1 MTKQEA
7 RRYAMRII
15 GDNELIIQNEYDS
28 LNYVDGS
35 QMSEKDEEKVR
46 KAIELICNELINKSK
61 IRKLYPESAVEYWK
75 NRAEKFEAE
84 NALNEKLLDKEHNKL
99 LDAQD
104 YIKKLKEELRRCRAA
119 NADYLTAKQKAENEV
134 KILKQEVADLKV
146 PESRQRSCT

>member
-15 GDNELIIQNEYDS
+15 GDNELIIQNEYNS

-61 IRKLYPESAVEYWK
+61 IRYE
-75 NRAEKFEAE
+75 
-84 NALNEKLLDKEHNKL
+84 
-99 LDAQD
+99 
-104 YIKKLKEELRRCRAA
+104 
-119 NADYLTAKQKAENEV
+119 
-134 KILKQEVADLKV
+134 
-146 PESRQRSCT
+146 

>member
-61 IRKLYPESAVEYWK
+61 IRYE
-75 NRAEKFEAE
+75 
-84 NALNEKLLDKEHNKL
+84 
-99 LDAQD
+99 
-104 YIKKLKEELRRCRAA
+104 
-119 NADYLTAKQKAENEV
+119 
-134 KILKQEVADLKV
+134 
-146 PESRQRSCT
+146 